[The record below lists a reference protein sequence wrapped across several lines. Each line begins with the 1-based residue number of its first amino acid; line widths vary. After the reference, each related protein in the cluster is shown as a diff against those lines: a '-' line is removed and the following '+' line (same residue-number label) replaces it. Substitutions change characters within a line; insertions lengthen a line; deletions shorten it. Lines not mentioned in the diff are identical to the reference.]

1 MLHIYNKVFR
11 RIASVAL
18 VAACLTARG
27 AGSSLDDAL
36 ALCRRTYEYVA
47 KSIPANEA
55 KRFAQ
60 EMAVDAK
67 WAATAKTPAERAIV
81 EKVVRRL
88 RRRILFAH
96 PDLQF
101 DRLLCV
107 QRDVPYSRFNHMI
120 DQYLGRF
127 SHAGP
132 GLVVIE
138 NWRTFPEKKLLLA
151 GKLPTGCVL
160 NPDLHW
166 DADRVIFA
174 FCDHTRKPEADAEAL
189 KVPKV
194 DPSETLDRATVHRRY
209 FIYEC
214 AIDGSWVRQLTGG
227 PGDPMETAGGR
238 QTVLIEDMDPCYL
251 PDGGF
256 VFTSTRCQTFGRC
269 HWGRYTPSFLLY
281 RGEVPPVGAPAPY
294 DCRIRRLSF
303 GEANEWEP
311 SVLDDGRIAF
321 TRWLVATAT
330 PHHGITGGSLYIL
343 DPRKGEDGLA
353 PITRLTPEV
362 PFPESEGWK
371 QPGTYAAPMP
381 VNDTLFFASYCDD
394 PGWYPHGHPQWAGG
408 MAAWPE
414 PRSSAIW
421 LSTRT
426 PPTARTTRFRL

>member
-1 MLHIYNKVFR
+1 MFAV
-11 RIASVAL
+11 
-18 VAACLTARG
+18 ACLTADG
-27 AGSSLDDAL
+27 AAASLDDAL
-36 ALCRRTYEYVA
+36 ALCRRTYEYVSQ
-47 KSIPANEA
+47 SIPAHEA

-174 FCDHTRKPEADAEAL
+174 FCDHTAKPPEGFDPAKYGFHSDVTPNSWNLYTWKLNSTLGGILTEKGEIKTSFDAMYDAL
-189 KVPKV
+189 KA
-194 DPSETLDRATVHRRY
+194 E
-209 FIYEC
+209 
-214 AIDGSWVRQLTGG
+214 
-227 PGDPMETAGGR
+227 
-238 QTVLIEDMDPCYL
+238 
-251 PDGGF
+251 
-256 VFTSTRCQTFGRC
+256 
-269 HWGRYTPSFLLY
+269 
-281 RGEVPPVGAPAPY
+281 
-294 DCRIRRLSF
+294 
-303 GEANEWEP
+303 
-311 SVLDDGRIAF
+311 
-321 TRWLVATAT
+321 
-330 PHHGITGGSLYIL
+330 
-343 DPRKGEDGLA
+343 
-353 PITRLTPEV
+353 
-362 PFPESEGWK
+362 
-371 QPGTYAAPMP
+371 
-381 VNDTLFFASYCDD
+381 
-394 PGWYPHGHPQWAGG
+394 
-408 MAAWPE
+408 
-414 PRSSAIW
+414 
-421 LSTRT
+421 
-426 PPTARTTRFRL
+426 

>member
-1 MLHIYNKVFR
+1 MHDKSKRFFCR
-11 RIASVAL
+11 FTF
-18 VAACLTARG
+18 AAFTAVCLTARAG
-27 AGSSLDDAL
+27 ASSLDDAL

-47 KSIPANEA
+47 KPIPANEA

-132 GLVVIE
+132 GLAVIE
-138 NWRTFPEKKLLLA
+138 NWRTFPEKKLLLD

-251 PDGGF
+251 PDGEKAL
-256 VFTSTRCQTFGRC
+256 RAAIA
-269 HWGRYTPSFLLY
+269 
-281 RGEVPPVGAPAPY
+281 EKVGADVAAQPFDALVNRAEETKSRVLWLCNVKDRDALLALCRKSLKPHPAK
-294 DCRIRRLSF
+294 DVQGTCGRNGACECNSCWVRR
-303 GEANEWEP
+303 
-311 SVLDDGRIAF
+311 
-321 TRWLVATAT
+321 
-330 PHHGITGGSLYIL
+330 GGYNV
-343 DPRKGEDGLA
+343 PR
-353 PITRLTPEV
+353 
-362 PFPESEGWK
+362 
-371 QPGTYAAPMP
+371 
-381 VNDTLFFASYCDD
+381 
-394 PGWYPHGHPQWAGG
+394 
-408 MAAWPE
+408 
-414 PRSSAIW
+414 
-421 LSTRT
+421 
-426 PPTARTTRFRL
+426 